1 MAPHVW
7 VSPHTSVR
15 MVENISDALVEI
27 DPVNAEV
34 YRANARAFIGE
45 LEEIYR
51 RMVVRVKLNNLTD

>member
-1 MAPHVW
+1 
-7 VSPHTSVR
+7 